1 MVSASC
7 WTLADEILP
16 VVFPSRSLPFPPR
29 VDSMRTERSDSVTD
43 LDGSIQSDSIFFFTA
58 IGSDNTGI
66 KLLVPGILLTG
77 GLGWKY
83 ADLAL
88 KLRL

>member
-16 VVFPSRSLPFPPR
+16 VVFPPRSPPFPPC
-29 VDSMRTERSDSVTD
+29 VDSTHMERLDSGTD
-43 LDGSIQSDSIFFFTA
+43 LDGSIQSDSIFFLTV

-77 GLGWKY
+77 GLGWEY

-88 KLRL
+88 KLPL